1 MYFIFAVGRGPG
13 SLCTLYTV
21 HGAKG
26 GARAQFRRKYVVFYA
41 LLALFAQNECKK
53 TTFASYKRTLR
64 SF

>member
-26 GARAQFRRKYVVFYA
+26 GS
-41 LLALFAQNECKK
+41 
-53 TTFASYKRTLR
+53 TGSI
-64 SF
+64 